1 MDDNIFNKY
10 RYFIDF
16 DISKYDQF
24 LNWDDLSEDM
34 IENEIKR
41 NELYSQ
47 CLEIIKKQKMIK
59 NKRTEYFTNII
70 LILQY
75 KMIKL
80 DIDENLLLIYG
91 RLNEKIDK
99 FDVNEIKK
107 YIKKDNKFI
116 DSFLIYVNEKYKN
129 GIYKNLNIKYL
140 KSKQALERYNILM
153 SKLFFK
159 IKLENNEND
168 EEIIEYNILYLNNKF
183 SSDYGLEIKTK
194 FDEDIN
200 EIYNVLYDNYSY
212 NFFL

>member
-16 DISKYDQF
+16 DISKYDQI

-41 NELYSQ
+41 NELYSE
-47 CLEIIKKQKMIK
+47 CLKIIKKEKMIK

-70 LILQY
+70 LRLQY

-129 GIYKNLNIKYL
+129 GIYENLNIKYL

-200 EIYNVLYDNYSY
+200 EIYKILYNNYSY